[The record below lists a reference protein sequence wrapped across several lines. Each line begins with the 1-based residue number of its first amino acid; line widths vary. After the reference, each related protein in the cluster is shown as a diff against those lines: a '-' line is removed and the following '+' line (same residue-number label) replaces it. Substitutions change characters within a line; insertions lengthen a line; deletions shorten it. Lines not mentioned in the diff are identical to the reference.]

1 MIVKI
6 SKQKINN
13 IDIFLRRCGYARVFD
28 RFSKETSYCK
38 RLSGGLYPRFH
49 IYFKEDVKNYI
60 FNIHLDQKKVSYSGQ
75 SAHSGEYDGI
85 LIDNEAKR
93 IQQSL

>member
-1 MIVKI
+1 MIIRI

-13 IDIFLRRCGYARVFD
+13 IDIFLRRSGYARIFD
-28 RFSKETSYCK
+28 RISKKTSYCK

-49 IYFKEDVKNYI
+49 IYPKEDTKNYI
-60 FNIHLDQKKVSYSGQ
+60 FSLHLDQKKASYSGQ
-75 SAHSGEYDGI
+75 SAHSGEYDGE

-93 IQQSL
+93 LKQSI